1 MSQRQSNARLCILC
15 VHLVGLRTENRSKMH
30 VMSKFKIPIK
40 YKVLVIQGNL
50 SVPEVPNIS
59 TSAVLNYIGII
70 FEEYLEISE

>member
-1 MSQRQSNARLCILC
+1 
-15 VHLVGLRTENRSKMH
+15 MH